1 MVERVTDEGGREGG
15 LRMMTSQATRQ
26 RFDPAVEP
34 AVKGFVEV
42 VDGRIAEAKT

>member
-1 MVERVTDEGGREGG
+1 
-15 LRMMTSQATRQ
+15 MMTSQATRQ

-34 AVKGFVEV
+34 AVAKGFVEV